1 MADWFDHLGGWWL
14 ILAVVLAIAELIA
27 PGVFLIFLAA
37 AAAIMGV
44 LAIIFPDMPVAVQLV
59 GFAAWS
65 GVAVLLG
72 RRFYRDY
79 PVGTADPL
87 LNDRMAR
94 LIGETVVVTEAIE
107 HGGGRVK
114 VADGEWPARG
124 PDASVGARVRIT
136 GADGTSLRVEPLSV
150 IEGKAGQP

>member
-14 ILAVVLAIAELIA
+14 ILAVVLGIAEIVA
-27 PGVFLIFLAA
+27 PGVFLIFFAA

-59 GFAAWS
+59 GFAAWAS
-65 GVAVLLG
+65 VAVLLG
-72 RRFYRDY
+72 RRFYREY
-79 PVGTADPL
+79 PVETTDPL

-94 LIGETVVVTEAIE
+94 LIGETVIVTEAIE
-107 HGGGRVK
+107 HGRGRVK

-124 PDASVGARVRIT
+124 PDAPAGARVRIT
-136 GADGTSLRVEPLSV
+136 GADGTSLRVEPV
-150 IEGKAGQP
+150 PTIEGKAG